1 MPTLSWMVGDLGG
14 GVTIH
19 TASVTSVAPG
29 ACDHV
34 GFSLFTVWGAF
45 IHGVVTGDAC
55 SHLSCSSLCIPYPYV
70 YPILVTQLP

>member
-29 ACDHV
+29 ACDHI
-34 GFSLFTVWGAF
+34 GS
-45 IHGVVTGDAC
+45 AC
-55 SHLSCSSLCIPYPYV
+55 SLVAYPHCVLCARPCRDLSLCMLGLESP
-70 YPILVTQLP
+70 

>member
-29 ACDHV
+29 ACDHGV
-34 GFSLFTVWGAF
+34 GGFPFEGA
-45 IHGVVTGDAC
+45 GTGADRKSVV
-55 SHLSCSSLCIPYPYV
+55 
-70 YPILVTQLP
+70 